1 MTRITDGIKPK
12 EHAIQNVYFKPH
24 DDNNDDDG
32 EEAMGDGRPFSNS
45 ARNTSLWTER
55 DIGR

>member
-24 DDNNDDDG
+24 GDNNDDDG
-32 EEAMGDGRPFSNS
+32 EEAM
-45 ARNTSLWTER
+45 
-55 DIGR
+55 